1 MKLWI
6 KDGNIKCN
14 VSKIRRKKMQMYKT
28 TERQGLILEASYK
41 TKIS

>member
-1 MKLWI
+1 MKLRI

-14 VSKIRRKKMQMYKT
+14 VSEIRKKMQMYKT